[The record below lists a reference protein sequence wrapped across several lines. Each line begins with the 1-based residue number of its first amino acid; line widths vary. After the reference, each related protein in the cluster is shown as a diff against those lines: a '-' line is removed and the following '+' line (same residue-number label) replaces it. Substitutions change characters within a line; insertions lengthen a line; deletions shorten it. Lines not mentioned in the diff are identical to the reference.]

1 MNQKNVTVALIMV
14 LANALSLALVRA
26 SPTGDE
32 VRHLVY
38 VMIGCTTLVIIWM
51 IFFGNE

>member
-1 MNQKNVTVALIMV
+1 VNQKNVTVALIMV
-14 LANALSLALVRA
+14 LANALSLVLVRA